1 MSRNEKR
8 VQHPSGFARCE
19 RGTVAIL
26 FGLALVPLAL
36 AAGISIDYAGA
47 LSARQQLQNAVDSA
61 AIAGA
66 RIPAT
71 ANQNRAKAASL
82 AFTANIAQTPLKD
95 VVPTVNAT
103 NESVTVEATYLHPTT
118 FTSIAGIESIELTVS
133 TRARSQIENGGVTCL
148 IALNRTTHDGLHLQ
162 GINKQTA
169 ENCWAW
175 VNSTSSSAI
184 NATGAS
190 SGTAQGYCTAGG
202 IVGAEH
208 FSPRPYTGCD
218 TLQDPFEQKFASY
231 LPPAGPCKAQ
241 GLQLGKGTHTLEPGT
256 YCGGIEIKP
265 QANVVFQPGVYVI
278 KDGKLVVKSGSSATG
293 TGVAFYFTGTWT
305 QLEVQG
311 GGGIDFAAPKSGDLA
326 GFVLVQDRTSNPGTA
341 TTIQG
346 GGRVNLEGVVYAP
359 TWRMNIGGN
368 GVLNEDSEYFAMVAD
383 SFYMEGNGKLYVR
396 SNAAAAGLP
405 SLMPKIPTG
414 PLLLQ

>member
-1 MSRNEKR
+1 MLKNEKR
-8 VQHPSGFARCE
+8 DQHPAGFARCE
-19 RGTVAIL
+19 SGTVAIL
-26 FGLALVPLAL
+26 FGLALVPVVL

-47 LSARQQLQNAVDSA
+47 LNARQQLQNAVDAA

-71 ANQNRAKAASL
+71 ANQNRAQAATL
-82 AFTANIAQTPLKD
+82 AFTANIADTPLKD

-103 NESVTVEATYLHPTT
+103 NESVAVEATYFHPTT
-118 FTSIAGIESIELTVS
+118 FTSIAGIDSIELSAS
-133 TRARSQIENGGVTCL
+133 TRARSQIENGGVACL
-148 IALNRTTHDGLHLQ
+148 LALNRTTHDGLHLQ

-190 SGTAQGYCTAGG
+190 SGTAQGYCTAGSV
-202 IVGAEH
+202 VGAEH

-218 TLQDPFEQKFASY
+218 TLPDPFEQKFASY
-231 LPPAGPCKAQ
+231 SPPSGPCKAN
-241 GLQLGKGTHTLEPGT
+241 GLQLSNGNHTLTPGT

-265 QANVVFQPGVYVI
+265 QANVDFQPGLYII
-278 KDGKLVVKSGSSATG
+278 KDGVLKIQAGSSATG
-293 TGVAFYFTGTWT
+293 TGVAFYFTGTGT
-305 QLEVQG
+305 QLDVKG
-311 GGGIDFAAPKSGDLA
+311 GGNIDFKAPTSGDFA
-326 GFVLVQDRTSNPGTA
+326 GFVLVQDRTSNPGSETA
-341 TTIQG
+341 IQG
-346 GGRVNLEGVVYAP
+346 GGRVKLEGVVYAP
-359 TWRMNIGGN
+359 TWRINIGGN
-368 GVLNEDSEYFAMVAD
+368 GVLNDESEYFAMVAD
-383 SFYMEGNGKLYVR
+383 SFYMEGNGKLHVR

-405 SLMPKIPTG
+405 NLMPKIPTG